1 MNHQFQKGTFF
12 MSHFHDFSNFFS
24 KKFFGQ
30 KIPHEKLGVVWGVKT
45 HKTHFIRYKVYVE
58 SQGANSPP
66 SHSPHGLK
74 KVHKKNRQL
83 CYNFEKSGK
92 GKMTSQI

>member
-1 MNHQFQKGTFF
+1 MDHKFQKGTFF

-30 KIPHEKLGVVWGVKT
+30 KIPHEKLEVVWGVKT

-58 SQGANSPP
+58 SRGGRIRPLRPP
-66 SHSPHGLK
+66 MG
-74 KVHKKNRQL
+74 
-83 CYNFEKSGK
+83 
-92 GKMTSQI
+92 